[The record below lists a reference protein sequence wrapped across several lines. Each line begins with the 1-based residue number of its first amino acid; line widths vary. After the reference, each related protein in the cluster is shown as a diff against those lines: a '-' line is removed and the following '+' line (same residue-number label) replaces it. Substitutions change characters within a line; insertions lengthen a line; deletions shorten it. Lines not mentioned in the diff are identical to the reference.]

1 MTCQAAA
8 SQHNTASHVLTPAL
22 AFALATASS
31 NHAYLP
37 LHPLHPLQELRN
49 QTDALYGSLMQLH
62 RLMSGPRGNELRSPT
77 HSTGSA
83 AGTPAA
89 GFTPTAL
96 SPAGS
101 PSHASSAA
109 AAAAA
114 ALAAAAGP
122 SPRASVG
129 QSHGQGQSLVQ
140 ERSQARPG
148 SGSGR
153 VGGALAPPPRLV
165 PPEVEVRESMY
176 GNGGGGVDVG
186 ASVSRST
193 AGGLGVGAVGTGS
206 GRHVVLTPKHQLVAE
221 DVAWMAGLVDT
232 LSRSLHADGLGGVEL
247 PGL

>member
-1 MTCQAAA
+1 
-8 SQHNTASHVLTPAL
+8 
-22 AFALATASS
+22 
-31 NHAYLP
+31 
-37 LHPLHPLQELRN
+37 
-49 QTDALYGSLMQLH
+49 MQLH

-129 QSHGQGQSLVQ
+129 QSHGQGHGSIG

-148 SGSGR
+148 SASGMGGGR

-165 PPEVEVRESMY
+165 PPEMEVRDSTH
-176 GNGGGGVDVG
+176 GNVGGGDVG
-186 ASVSRST
+186 ASLSRST
-193 AGGLGVGAVGTGS
+193 AAGLDLGAVGTGS